1 VNEGEETHTPT
12 VSVIVPT
19 RNSAATLDD
28 CLASIRAQTY
38 ASVELIV
45 VDNQS
50 QDATVE
56 IAGKYADKLEHAGP
70 ERSAQRNHGARVA
83 TGEYLAIID
92 SDMVLSPDVV
102 SECISTADREHADA
116 VIIPERSVGEGF
128 WAACKALERSCY
140 VGDETVEAARFYSRT
155 AFEKFGGY
163 DEEMT
168 GPEDWDL
175 PARMR
180 GAVRFGR
187 IDPEIVHL
195 EGRLTLR
202 GSVRKK
208 FYYGRQFG
216 DYIRRHPD
224 LARQQLRFVRPA
236 FVRHRRRLVR
246 TPLLAGGML
255 LMKTAELTAG
265 AAGLLGSRAL
275 SRLDRRRPRSR
286 RG

>member
-1 VNEGEETHTPT
+1 VNEGEETGTPT

-19 RNSAATLDD
+19 RDSARTLDH

-38 ASVELIV
+38 AKVELIV

-92 SDMVLSPDVV
+92 SDMVLTPNVV
-102 SECISTADREHADA
+102 SECVATADREHADA
-116 VIIPERSVGEGF
+116 VVIPERSVGEGF

-140 VGDETVEAARFYSRT
+140 VGDETVEAPRFYSRT
-155 AFEKFGGY
+155 AFEGFGGY

-187 IDPEIVHL
+187 TDAEILHL

-216 DYIRRHPD
+216 GYIRRHPE
-224 LARQQLRFVRPA
+224 LARQQLRLVRPA
-236 FVRHRRRLVR
+236 FVRHRRRLAR
-246 TPLLAGGML
+246 KPLLAAGML
-255 LMKTAELTAG
+255 VMKMVELTAG
-265 AAGLLGSRAL
+265 AAGLLSSRGSGD
-275 SRLDRRRPRSR
+275 SRD
-286 RG
+286 